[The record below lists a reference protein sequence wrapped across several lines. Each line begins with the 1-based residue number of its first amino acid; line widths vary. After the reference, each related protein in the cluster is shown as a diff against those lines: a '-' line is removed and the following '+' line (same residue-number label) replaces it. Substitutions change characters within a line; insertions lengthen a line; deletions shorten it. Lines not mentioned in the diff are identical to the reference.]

1 MTVTT
6 DNWKVTVT
14 ERRLEFASIK
24 GNGVEFFFFYQQNQL
39 QDYADERYQ
48 LNLLKQ
54 NLCTSLV

>member
-24 GNGVEFFFFYQQNQL
+24 GNGVEFFFFL
-39 QDYADERYQ
+39 STKSITR
-48 LNLLKQ
+48 
-54 NLCTSLV
+54 LC